1 MNHENSSAAIGLN
14 QAALSRKKVFDIVR
28 LLFAITFCVISIFPI
43 YWMLVS
49 SFKSQQEILLTIPT
63 FWPREWHFEN
73 YVNVFQRANFARY
86 YLNTTI
92 MTIAVLFL
100 KTVTGV
106 LAAYGFS
113 KGRFRGKNVLFMV
126 VLGAMMVPIQVTF
139 ISLYIMCARWHIVDT
154 FWALVLPEAV
164 SSYFIF
170 LLRQNFMAVD
180 DSYVDAA
187 KMDGMG
193 RIGIITNVMIPMC
206 KATVTTLFLVTV
218 TGSWNSYFWPK
229 IVMKDP
235 AKQVLTVGLANIRH
249 SFHASEVMNNHE
261 IMAGAVMAVLPVVIL
276 FFIFQKYLLTGYS
289 KASMK

>member
-1 MNHENSSAAIGLN
+1 
-14 QAALSRKKVFDIVR
+14 
-28 LLFAITFCVISIFPI
+28 
-43 YWMLVS
+43 MLVS
-49 SFKSQQEILLTIPT
+49 SFKSQKEILLTIPT

-73 YVNVFQRANFARY
+73 YVNVFQKANFARY

-92 MTIAVLFL
+92 MTVAVLFL

-113 KGRFRGKNVLFMV
+113 KGKFRGKNVLFMV

-139 ISLYIMCARWHIVDT
+139 ISLYIMFARWHLVDT
-154 FWALVLPEAV
+154 FWALILPEAV

-193 RIGIITNVMIPMC
+193 RIGVIINVMVPMC
-206 KATVTTLFLVTV
+206 KATVITLFLVTV

-229 IVMKDP
+229 IIMKDP
-235 AKQVLTVGLANIRH
+235 LKQVLTVGLANIRH
-249 SFHASEVMNNHE
+249 SFHASESINNHE